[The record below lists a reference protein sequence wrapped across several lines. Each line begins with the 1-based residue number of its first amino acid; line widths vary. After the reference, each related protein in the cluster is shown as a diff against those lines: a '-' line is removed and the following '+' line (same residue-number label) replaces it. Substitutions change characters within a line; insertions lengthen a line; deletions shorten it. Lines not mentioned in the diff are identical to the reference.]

1 MTFEAVSDQHL
12 GANRQGPNDGTE
24 QRELKRW
31 QQ

>member
-1 MTFEAVSDQHL
+1 MTLKTVSDEHL
-12 GANRQGPNDGTE
+12 GANRQGPDEGTE

>member
-1 MTFEAVSDQHL
+1 MTFEAAPDAIL
-12 GANRQGPNDGTE
+12 GTNQEGPNDGTE